1 MSDFYFQAL
10 VYLIAAVISV
20 PLAKKL
26 GLGSVLG
33 YLLAGAAIGPFGF
46 EFIGH
51 EGEDIMHFA
60 EFGVAIMLFLVGL
73 ELDISRLWKMRN
85 SILGFGG
92 TQVVITA
99 AIIAFVAYTAGV
111 NIKSSIA
118 IGLTFSLSSTAIAL
132 QILNE
137 KGYMP
142 GDAGQKSFSILLF
155 QDIAVIPMLALFP
168 MLATLDIASTGEGNA
183 DAHSAMASQ
192 NWIHGYPIW
201 AQAAVIFSSFGFM
214 ISAGRFFLRPILRI
228 VAKTEI
234 RELFTAAA
242 LLLVIS
248 SAVFMTKVGLSPA
261 LGTFL
266 AGILLAGSEYRHELE
281 SDIEPF
287 KGLLLGLFF
296 IAVGASLNFQLII
309 ENPGTIASIVI
320 ALIVVKFLVLFAL
333 GRAFK
338 MSYDNNVIFSSVLAQ
353 GGEFAFV
360 LFSFSVQNG
369 ILEQETVAPLIA
381 SVAISMAFTPVLM
394 LFNERLILPNIGV
407 TETQKRAADNI
418 EEEGRVIIAGFGKF
432 GNIIGRFLRANG
444 VLPTVLDND
453 PDRVELL
460 RKLGLKVYYGDATRL
475 DLLKKAGAAKA
486 NAIILALDDPEKNIE
501 IAGYV
506 KKNFPKLR
514 VFSRAL
520 NRPDAYRLIESGVK
534 HVYRDTLDTSLRL
547 AVDAL
552 QHLGNRGYQAQRS
565 AQAFRARDE
574 KALSDLSKLQHNSK
588 AYLNQARQVIRDL
601 EKVMLKEAETKDIF
615 KDIGWDS
622 ESLRAD
628 VLKQKNEK

>member
-1 MSDFYFQAL
+1 MSDFYFQAI

-33 YLLAGAAIGPFGF
+33 YLLAGAAIGPFAFG
-46 EFIGH
+46 FIGS

-73 ELDISRLWKMRN
+73 ELDLSRLWKMRN

-92 TQVVITA
+92 TQVIATA
-99 AIIAFVAYTAGV
+99 ALITLIASVVGV
-111 NIKSSIA
+111 DLKSSIA
-118 IGLTFSLSSTAIAL
+118 IGFTFSLSSTAIAL

-137 KGYMP
+137 KGYMTN
-142 GDAGQKSFSILLF
+142 DAGVKSFSVLLF

-168 MLATLDIASTGEGNA
+168 LLATIGVASNHSSSASWIA
-183 DAHSAMASQ
+183 
-192 NWIHGYPIW
+192 GYPIW
-201 AQAAVIFSSFGFM
+201 VQTMALFASFGIM
-214 ISAGRFFLRPILRI
+214 VTAGRFLLRPILRI

-242 LLLVIS
+242 LLLVIA
-248 SAVFMTKVGLSPA
+248 SAVFMTKMGLSPA
-261 LGTFL
+261 LGTFM

-296 IAVGASLNFQLII
+296 IAVGASLNFQLIG
-309 ENPGTIASIVI
+309 ENPGTVASIVF
-320 ALIVVKFLVLFAL
+320 ALIFVKFIVMFSL
-333 GRAFK
+333 GRIFK
-338 MSYDNNVIFSSVLAQ
+338 MSYDNNIIFSSVLAQ

-369 ILEQETVAPLIA
+369 ILDQATVAPLIA
-381 SVAISMAFTPVLM
+381 SVAISMAFTPIIM
-394 LFNERLILPNIGV
+394 LFNERVILPYIGV
-407 TETQKRAADNI
+407 PETQKREADKI
-418 EEEGRVIIAGFGKF
+418 EEKGSVIIAGFGSF

-453 PDRVELL
+453 PDRVDLL

-486 NAIILALDDPEKNIE
+486 RIIILAMDDPEKNIE
-501 IAGYV
+501 IAGHI
-506 KKNFPKLR
+506 KKHFPKLTIL
-514 VFSRAL
+514 SRAL
-520 NRPDAYRLIESGVK
+520 HRPDAYKLLELGVK
-534 HVYRDTLDTSLRL
+534 HVYRHTLDTSLRVG
-547 AVDAL
+547 VDAL
-552 QHLGNRGYQAQRS
+552 TLLGNRGFQAHRA
-565 AQAFRARDE
+565 AQSFRNRDE
-574 KALSDLSKLQHNSK
+574 SALRDLSKLKHDSK
-588 AYLNQARQVIRDL
+588 DYLNQARQVIRDL
-601 EKVMLKEAETKDIF
+601 EKVMLKEAETKDLF

-622 ESLRAD
+622 ESLRVD
-628 VLKQKNEK
+628 VLKNYPK